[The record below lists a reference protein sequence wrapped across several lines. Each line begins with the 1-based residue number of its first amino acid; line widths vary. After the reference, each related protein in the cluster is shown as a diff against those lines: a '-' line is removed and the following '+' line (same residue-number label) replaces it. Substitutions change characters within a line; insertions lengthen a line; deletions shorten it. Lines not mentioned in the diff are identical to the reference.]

1 MSTTMKHDKTYQR
14 MLKDILMHARNHNDR
29 TGVGTH
35 SVFGGEY
42 AYPLS
47 EGFPLLTTKSMA
59 WKSIVTELVWMLR
72 GKTDVGWL
80 QERKCSIWDEWATAE
95 QCARFGRKP
104 GDLGPIYG
112 HQWRNFGATK
122 NSDGSYNNDGFDQI
136 KKICSL
142 LAYNP
147 DSRRII
153 LSGWNPKE
161 ADEVA
166 LPPCHTL
173 FQLVTEPL
181 SLRELKEQ
189 VKDIQGSVLQDY
201 DADYDIH
208 TAYMSFAKANGKP
221 TRRLSGILHQRSAD
235 AFLGVPFNIASYS
248 LLIHMFCN
256 VYNMV
261 PGEFIWNGGDCHI
274 YLNHLDQVKQ
284 QLSRT
289 PSDLPKLHIAVKHTS
304 IFDFNID
311 DFFIEDYNPQPVIKA
326 PVAV

>member
-1 MSTTMKHDKTYQR
+1 MRTYLNFLKEIYTTGCVKK
-14 MLKDILMHARNHNDR
+14 DR
-29 TGVGTH
+29 TGVGTISKPGMH
-35 SVFGGEY
+35 MRFN
-42 AYPLS
+42 LKD
-47 EGFPLLTTKSMA
+47 GFPLLTTKKVHLHSV
-59 WKSIVTELVWMLR
+59 IHELLWFLS
-72 GKTDVGWL
+72 GETDVKYL
-80 QERKCSIWDEWATAE
+80 KDNKVRIWDEWATAE

-122 NSDGSYNNDGFDQI
+122 NPNGSYNSDGFDQI

-142 LAYNP
+142 LAFNP

-189 VKDIQGSVLQDY
+189 VNDIQGSVLQDY

-208 TAYMSFAKANGKP
+208 SAYMSFAKANGKP
-221 TRRLSGILHQRSAD
+221 TRKLTGILHQRSAD
-235 AFLGVPFNIASYS
+235 AFLGVPFNIVSYS

-274 YLNHLDQVKQ
+274 YLNHLEQVKQ

-289 PSDLPKLHIAVKHTS
+289 PSDLPKLHIAVNHTS
-304 IFDFNID
+304 IFDFEYD
-311 DFFIEDYNPQPVIKA
+311 DFFIEGYNPQPAIKA

>member
-1 MSTTMKHDKTYQR
+1 MKTYLDFLR
-14 MLKDILMHARNHNDR
+14 EIYTTGCVKKDR
-29 TGVGTH
+29 TGVGTISKTGMH
-35 SVFGGEY
+35 MRFN
-42 AYPLS
+42 LK
-47 EGFPLLTTKSMA
+47 EGFPLLTTKKVHL
-59 WKSIVTELVWMLR
+59 KSIIHELLWFIS
-72 GKTDVGWL
+72 GDTDTKYLKDNSV
-80 QERKCSIWDEWATAE
+80 KIWDEWATAE

-289 PSDLPKLHIAVKHTS
+289 PSDLPKLHIAVNHTS